1 MEKSAIIQA
10 LRQFTNQRPGLE
22 FGNYG
27 NVSAYRSEL
36 RDIGNTRKHALAL
49 LRFVELF
56 GIDAAAI
63 VEASRSA
70 FSGRLTLAADG
81 GRVSIDYCTGQYW
94 PTEYRRAVC
103 AVLSSAI
110 WAYFRNCG
118 YATGD
123 AIRARARAEFGRT
136 IAQKWFS

>member
-1 MEKSAIIQA
+1 MEKSAIVSA
-10 LRQFTNQRPGLE
+10 LRTFINQRPGLE

-27 NVSAYRSEL
+27 DIGAYRSEL
-36 RDIGNTRKHALAL
+36 RDIGNSRKHALAL

-81 GRVSIDYCTGQYW
+81 GRVSVDYCTGQYW

-103 AVLSSAI
+103 AVLAAAI
-110 WAYFRNCG
+110 WAYFRTCG
-118 YATGD
+118 YETCE
-123 AIRARARAEFGRT
+123 AIRNRARAEFGRT
-136 IAQKWFS
+136 IANKYFY